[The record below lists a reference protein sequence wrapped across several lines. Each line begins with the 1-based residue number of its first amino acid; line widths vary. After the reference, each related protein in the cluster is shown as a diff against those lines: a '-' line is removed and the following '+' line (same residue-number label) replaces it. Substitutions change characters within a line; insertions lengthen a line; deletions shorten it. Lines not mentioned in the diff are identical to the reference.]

1 MSELTSLAEID
12 IAANFS
18 IGKKPS
24 QEVEKTPVV
33 SSAEKYK
40 SSIEDEW
47 NKPSV
52 TVDILNTVDLNNSN
66 LDIQMAQELSKLF
79 ENNNIETDSTRA
91 QSLTEIAQKMSAQ
104 KDKKVRV
111 WILQKGSQPM
121 AAAFP
126 DGTIIVNYK
135 LINLLDN
142 MDELAAVLAHEV
154 SHLDNSSFT
163 NINSA
168 SNLEAIGVGWVH
180 EAASDLSTPR
190 KLEKAGF
197 NSEAFMSAILKISS
211 QSDERDFSHQSSGM
225 RAVEVKLMN
234 TKLDS
239 NSSHFELTE
248 KSPAFNNLEINL
260 TNLEIADQA
269 LANQDLELM
278 KQVIVKL
285 SVKDLKN
292 FKSFLSKV
300 NFRQLGKLLQGVN
313 QSDPKY
319 NQLTSERREFLLQT
333 FKFLDQE
340 VLIERVKTEENASQ
354 DQAKTLFLLNESAG
368 YDKLLQPWNAFSSVE
383 EIIAAIGQINFWA
396 NKIENES
403 LSRTAKDVFSL
414 ELNVNTWTKLFSQET
429 GSKSNLGEKSS
440 LYQAL
445 ENGYFYGLDL
455 NQEGKFV
462 VSPSALEKLL
472 LATEQFLPTQSE
484 FWEKVL
490 LTYIK
495 TYSTST
501 FSNEEW
507 QSLFSFLKTKPEIF
521 NQKTAKKIEMPL
533 QLQKLWQITFS
544 DGEKKVENQ
553 AEKRSWEEIIKEWT
567 DSLVEKLKLYETIG
581 LDFRYVN
588 RLTELLIVQE
598 SFSEEMKTYAYEK
611 LKEKIISLP
620 FTASGRILDL
630 ENFNDKNQGY
640 NYQEQSAEKLAEF
653 AAENKLVFNF
663 KLTLH
668 FLQTLFDENS
678 VVYQQS
684 LNNLINESGLDWEK
698 YNWQQSYYL
707 LSTLTSFNRSRLP
720 NSTGLEQINFSPLKG
735 GESQLKEGKNI
746 YLNRD
751 LIKDRE
757 SLPGISALLDKMDA
771 EYQEQTSLKSLNNYI
786 GEKSLF
792 LSRINNNGYHS
803 TSNVDFFDADDWER
817 VMFWRNERANL
828 LKLLDNLD
836 RYIADPTQIPDF
848 LKLIESLFRDDQTLA
863 TASKNLL
870 TIYLREKTIPFAQR
884 QAVFIEYFNKIGKE
898 GAEILASEIQT
909 ISQYQ
914 EFRSSFSDLEKR
926 YLAGNQFASKLAG
939 IDFLSSKL
947 ANNFE
952 KVFATV
958 VDDHGESSRDFAE
971 EWLNQYRS
979 KINLKLNKV
988 SPDLYNYGSNI
999 ESFRSVNDW
1008 FEGLQ
1013 NLNENNRTLLVNKL
1027 LNDQN
1032 GALASRENREKLVN
1046 LINKTDLG
1054 GDDFIRELINILIKN
1069 ARSDVISLP
1078 LISFFSPLIF
1088 KKYNLDDLAPERG
1101 KNSDEQERFSKY
1113 AQILAAST
1121 DEIVLFSNKF
1131 LEVPDSTVALE
1142 SQKSGFAKKEV
1153 RKRLSEQ
1160 SALLAGK
1167 ETEKKPETKDAS
1179 QMETMVAALES
1190 GGAIMVRQLQLASQ
1204 FFPLN
1209 QEWRERLSKTLDSN
1223 EGMTKLEMW
1232 ENLYYW
1238 AYEATVHNEK
1248 EATQQTELRNL
1259 LETSEIFGKVGGGSL
1274 NTIYEMQRE
1283 GEAEKFVL
1291 RVQNPNVH
1299 ARVKEMHSLLDTTYS
1314 TMMADKNVAKMAKMG
1329 AMVNDLAQ
1337 RWCLSDI
1344 NDPSYVED
1352 DAKFRQVMSG
1362 FQSQEQ
1368 NFQLNIPQ
1376 LEFTQSKVK
1385 VEQKAKGRTINQLLK
1400 DSEISELVKTRLK
1413 RFFVELFQY
1422 QLDFEKNKM
1431 VDENGKEYILVHS
1444 DQHLGNYMAD
1454 VDAQTAEINFSII
1467 DRNMY
1472 LRLERGDVE
1481 VIRTL
1486 LDKGGLTFLKSLTKR
1501 ILEVNKVKNRIE
1513 KARLSSKIEG
1523 KIIIEALKDLVNG
1536 RTSDQMQQLQ
1546 LIFEQFALNN
1556 LDVPLNMQMMIRNS
1570 AAYQGVLSDLK

>member
-18 IGKKPS
+18 IGKKAF
-24 QEVEKTPVV
+24 QEAEKIPVV
-33 SSAEKYK
+33 SPTEKYK

-47 NKPSV
+47 NKPPV
-52 TVDILNTVDLNNSN
+52 TVGVLNPVELNNSN

-79 ENNNIETDSTRA
+79 ENNNVETDSTRA
-91 QSLTEIAQKMSAQ
+91 QSLTEIAQKMSDK
-104 KDKKVRV
+104 KDKKIRV
-111 WILQKGSQPM
+111 WVLQKGSQPM

-154 SHLDNSSFT
+154 SHLDNSTFT
-163 NINSA
+163 SRNNA
-168 SNLEAIGVGWVH
+168 SGLGAIGVSWVH
-180 EAASDLSTPR
+180 EAASDLFTPR

-248 KSPAFNNLEINL
+248 KPPAFNNLEINL
-260 TNLEIADQA
+260 TNLEIANQA
-269 LANQDLELM
+269 LENQDLELM
-278 KQVIVKL
+278 KKVIIKL
-285 SVKDLKN
+285 SAADLKI
-292 FKSFLSKV
+292 FKPYLSKV
-300 NFRQLGKLLQGVN
+300 NSHQLGKLLQGVN
-313 QSDPKY
+313 QYDLKY
-319 NQLTSERREFLLQT
+319 KQLIGERKEFLLQT

-340 VLIERVKTEENASQ
+340 VLIKRVKAEENVSQ
-354 DQAKTLFLLNESAG
+354 EQAKTLFLLNESAG
-368 YDKLLQPWNAFSSVE
+368 YDPLLQSWNAFNSIE
-383 EIIAAIGQINFWA
+383 EIITAISQIDFWA
-396 NKIENES
+396 NKIENKS

-414 ELNVNTWTKLFSQET
+414 DLEVDTWKNLFNQET

-445 ENGYFYGLDL
+445 ENGHFYGLDP

-462 VSPSALEKLL
+462 VSPSVLEKLL
-472 LATEQFLPTQSE
+472 LATEQFLPTQSK

-490 LTYIK
+490 STYFK
-495 TYSTST
+495 TYHAAT

-507 QSLFSFLKTKPEIF
+507 QSLFSFLKTKPKIF
-521 NQKTAKKIEMPL
+521 NQNTAKKLEMPL

-553 AEKRSWEEIIKEWT
+553 AEKQSWEEIIKEWT
-567 DSLVEKLKLYETIG
+567 DNLVDNLKLHETIG
-581 LDFRYVN
+581 LDFRYVD

-598 SFSEEMKTYAYEK
+598 GFSEEMKIYAYEK
-611 LKEKIISLP
+611 LKKKIISLP
-620 FTASGRILDL
+620 FTVSGRILDL

-640 NYQEQSAEKLAEF
+640 SYQEQSAEKLAEC
-653 AAENKLVFNF
+653 AAENKAVFTF

-707 LSTLTSFNRSRLP
+707 LSTLTSFNHPRLP
-720 NSTGLEQINFSPLKG
+720 NSTGLEQSNFSPLRG
-735 GESQLKEGKNI
+735 GESQLKEGKKI
-746 YLNRD
+746 PLNRG

-757 SLPGISALLDKMDA
+757 SLPGIRTLLDKMDA
-771 EYQEQTSLKSLNNYI
+771 EYQEQTSLKSLNSYI
-786 GEKSLF
+786 SEKSL
-792 LSRINNNGYHS
+792 LLNRINNSYHS
-803 TSNVDFFDADDWER
+803 TSNVNFFDVDDWEK

-836 RYIADPTQIPDF
+836 QYIADPAQIPDF
-848 LKLIESLFRDDQTLA
+848 LKLIESLFGDDQTLA

-884 QAVFIEYFNKIGKE
+884 QAVFVEYFNKIGKE

-926 YLAGNQFASKLAG
+926 YLGGDQFASKLAG
-939 IDFLSSKL
+939 IDFLSSKS

-979 KINLKLNKV
+979 KINLELNKV
-988 SPDLYNYGSNI
+988 SPDLYGYGSDI

-1032 GALASRENREKLVN
+1032 GALASHENREKLVN

-1054 GDDFIRELINILIKN
+1054 SDDFVRELINILIKN

-1078 LISFFSPLIF
+1078 LISFLSPLIF
-1088 KKYNLDDLAPERG
+1088 KKYNLDYLAPERG
-1101 KNSDEQERFSKY
+1101 KNSAEQEQLSKY

-1121 DEIVLFSNKF
+1121 DEIILFSNKF
-1131 LEVPDSTVALE
+1131 LEVPNSTVAIE

-1167 ETEKKPETKDAS
+1167 ETAKKPETKDVN
-1179 QMETMVAALES
+1179 QMETMVMALES

-1209 QEWRERLSKTLDSN
+1209 KEWRERLSKTLDSN

-1248 EATQQTELRNL
+1248 EAAQQTELRNL

-1274 NTIYEMQRE
+1274 NTIYEMQRK
-1283 GEAEKFVL
+1283 GAAEKFVL

-1314 TMMADKNVAKMAKMG
+1314 TMMTDKSVAKMAKMG

-1362 FQSQEQ
+1362 FQSRDQ
-1368 NFQLNIPQ
+1368 NFQLSIPQ
-1376 LEFTQSKVK
+1376 LEFTQNKVK
-1385 VEQKAKGRTINQLLK
+1385 VEQKAKGKTVNQLLK
-1400 DSEISELVKTRLK
+1400 DPEIPESIKIRLK
-1413 RFFVELFQY
+1413 QFFAELFQY

-1431 VDENGKEYILVHS
+1431 TDENGKEYILVHS

-1454 VDAQTAEINFSII
+1454 IDVRTGLVNFSII

-1481 VIRTL
+1481 VIQAL
-1486 LDKGGLTFLKSLTKR
+1486 LDKGGLAFLKSLTKR
-1501 ILEVNKVKNRIE
+1501 ILEVNKIKNRIE

-1523 KIIIEALKDLVNG
+1523 KIIIEALKDLING
-1536 RTSDQMQQLQ
+1536 RKSDQMQQLQ

-1570 AAYQGVLSDLK
+1570 AAYQGVLSDLR